1 MSGYGGNPDLESE
14 HALILAENGIAAAKS
29 MLKGKVLV
37 NCNDCG
43 EPIPE
48 ARRQFAIKLNHK
60 CEYCITCQPLHDKAP
75 TVRMLDRIL

>member
-14 HALILAENGIAAAKS
+14 HALILAENGVAAAKS

-43 EPIPE
+43 DPIPE

-60 CEYCITCQPLHDKAP
+60 CEYCITCQPKHDKAP
-75 TVRMLDRIL
+75 SVRMLDRIL